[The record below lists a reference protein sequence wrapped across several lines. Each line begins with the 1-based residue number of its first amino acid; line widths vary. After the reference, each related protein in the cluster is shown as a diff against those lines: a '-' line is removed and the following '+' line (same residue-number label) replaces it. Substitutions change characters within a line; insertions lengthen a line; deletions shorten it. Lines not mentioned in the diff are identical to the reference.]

1 MQVVPAAIC
10 ITADQTPLAQRWK
23 EVPPMQFHIP
33 SGLQA
38 PLRAPLLEL
47 ESFDEGAGELDGTT
61 GAAGEDAA
69 VADASGEAVGTKMPG
84 ATVWLAGV
92 DATACSDDETVA
104 GVEAAGAGAAEVPTD
119 TETDA
124 PGPGPPVQAA

>member
-1 MQVVPAAIC
+1 MHAVPAAIC
-10 ITADQTPLAQRWK
+10 ITSDQTPLAQRWK
-23 EVPPMQFHIP
+23 DVPPMQFHMP

-38 PLRAPLLEL
+38 PLRAPLMEPEL
-47 ESFDEGAGELDGTT
+47 FDEGAGELDGTT

-69 VADASGEAVGTKMPG
+69 VADGSGEAVGTKMPG
-84 ATVWLAGV
+84 ETVWLAGV
-92 DATACSDDETVA
+92 DATACSDGETA
-104 GVEAAGAGAAEVPTD
+104 GVETVGAGAAEAPTD